1 MKVLK
6 NWEDS
11 PKTGHVEIEQ
21 ELCGIQS
28 PHKNSSETL
37 YMKRT
42 NKCMDLHIHV
52 GVNHEL

>member
-11 PKTGHVEIEQ
+11 LKTGHVEIEQ

-42 NKCMDLHIHV
+42 NKCMDLRIHV
-52 GVNHEL
+52 QLT